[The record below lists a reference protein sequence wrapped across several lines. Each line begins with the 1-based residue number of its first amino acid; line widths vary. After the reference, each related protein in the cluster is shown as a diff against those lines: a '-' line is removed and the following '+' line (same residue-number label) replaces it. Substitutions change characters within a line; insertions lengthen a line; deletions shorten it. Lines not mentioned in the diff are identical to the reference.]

1 MAKEM
6 KRGDFETKRSKL
18 RELRVREQE
27 ENVEEKEEFPVSP
40 LGQYLNSSVLS
51 VSVIAILELEVK
63 INCTQSV
70 SYLKQLFLPINPRF
84 SSIMVEDIN
93 GVKRWKN
100 VEVNL
105 EEHVYIPSFP
115 SEKSTEFYEDYLRDY
130 LTKLAGEELQYT
142 RPLWELHIIKYPT
155 TNALNTLI
163 FKLHHSLGDGYSLMG
178 ALFSCL
184 RRVDNPSLPITFPSV
199 RMRSSS
205 TLNLPTHYFKT
216 FIPNFFYSLVNTIS
230 DFVEGIIKSK
240 FKEDDVTPLRSGCSH
255 LHPMII
261 TTIPFSLLYIKQ
273 IKDILGATVNDVIT
287 GVILLGCRLYVQEL
301 EPTPSTKTNSTALV
315 LLNTRMTRSY
325 KSVKE
330 MIKNGTDSPWGNHFA
345 FLCVPIPHLQDASD
359 NRLEY
364 IRQVRKIIAGKRS
377 SSAVYLTAWLLEAVK
392 RIRGPEAA
400 SKYIYDTLK
409 STSMCIT
416 NMVGPEE
423 KMALA
428 DYPLKGLYFMPVG
441 CPQSLMISIMSYNGE
456 LRVGVGAEKGYIDL
470 DKFKSCIQKAFE
482 IIHQAAV
489 S

>member
-6 KRGDFETKRSKL
+6 GRDDFETKRSGL
-18 RELRVREQE
+18 RELRVRKQEQ
-27 ENVEEKEEFPVSP
+27 NEKEEEELPVSP
-40 LGQYLNSSVLS
+40 LGQYLNSSILS
-51 VSVIAILELEVK
+51 ISVITVLELEVE
-63 INCTQSV
+63 IDHTRAVPC
-70 SYLKQLFLPINPRF
+70 LRQLFLPINPRF

-93 GVKRWKN
+93 GVKRWKK

-105 EEHVYIPSFP
+105 EEHVYIPSF
-115 SEKSTEFYEDYLRDY
+115 SYGKSAEFYEDCLRDY
-130 LTKLAGEELQYT
+130 LTKLAGEELQST

-155 TNALNTLI
+155 TNAPNTLI

-178 ALFSCL
+178 ALFSSL
-184 RRVDNPSLPITFPSV
+184 RRADDPSLPITFPYV
-199 RMRSSS
+199 RMRSNS
-205 TLNLPTHYFKT
+205 TLDPPTHYFNT
-216 FIPNFFYSLVNTIS
+216 FIPNFFYSFVNTIS
-230 DFVEGIIKSK
+230 DFVESIIKSK
-240 FKEDDVTPLRSGCSH
+240 FKKDDITPLRSAHPH

-261 TTIPFSLLYIKQ
+261 TTIPFSLLHIKQ

-301 EPTPSTKTNSTALV
+301 EPTPSTKTDSTALV

-400 SKYIYDTLK
+400 SKYVYDTLK
-409 STSMCIT
+409 NSSMCIT
-416 NMVGPEE
+416 NMVGPKE

-428 DYPLKGLYFMPVG
+428 DYPIKGLYFMPVG
-441 CPQSLMISIMSYNGE
+441 SPQSLMISIMSYNGE
-456 LRVGVGAEKGYIDL
+456 PRVGVGAEKGYIDL

-482 IIHQAAV
+482 IILQAAI